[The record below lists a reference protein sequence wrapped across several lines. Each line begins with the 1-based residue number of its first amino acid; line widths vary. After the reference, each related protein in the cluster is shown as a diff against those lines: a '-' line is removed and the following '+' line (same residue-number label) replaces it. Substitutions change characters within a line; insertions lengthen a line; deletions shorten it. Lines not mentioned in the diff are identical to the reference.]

1 MKTSNALDFKNKKER
16 KQFIASVEKELI
28 QEYRKRSA
36 EWIGLHIHSMSSIGG
51 NLKWIKVEI
60 DGKVYDWQPDINYNQ
75 MAMIEDKLIKKGYEV
90 RYELHSGEMVATIE
104 KWGMSQ
110 TIEHN
115 EYFSESDD
123 SDKRIAFMKAFM
135 EYLKSK

>member
-1 MKTSNALDFKNKKER
+1 MK
-16 KQFIASVEKELI
+16 
-28 QEYRKRSA
+28 QEYRKASA
-36 EWIGLHIHSMSSIGG
+36 GALGFTQWGDPRL
-51 NLKWIKVEI
+51 EI
-60 DGKVYDWQPDINYNQ
+60 YREPLTDEEVVRFHRPWQPDRDHNQ